1 MILIPWSNGS
11 KFIHVVLSNWW
22 CTIQTTYC
30 IWYQHKM
37 HVLLQKQRFSEFAI
51 ICWEP
56 VWKLLIDLILSWYQF
71 DIVLMSDLCKI
82 YKKNR
87 PGINFKFTDLY
98 IGPRIFALY
107 MYMQCER
114 KIISHHRV
122 PRSHDYRIWALN
134 DDKARHKICRT
145 HTVPVLLLKLLM
157 LNHMH

>member
-1 MILIPWSNGS
+1 MLYYLTGDVLYKLHTVFDINTKCMYFS
-11 KFIHVVLSNWW
+11 KSKDSRSLLSFAENPYESYWL
-22 CTIQTTYC
+22 
-30 IWYQHKM
+30 IWYC
-37 HVLLQKQRFSEFAI
+37 LDI
-51 ICWEP
+51 N
-56 VWKLLIDLILSWYQF
+56 LISFW
-71 DIVLMSDLCKI
+71 CRI
-82 YKKNR
+82 YVKSIKNR